1 MNRQRTGKYG
11 EDLVCRHLKKN
22 RYKILERN
30 FRTRFGEIDIIAAK
44 KGHTAFVEVKTRNTD
59 SFGTPAES
67 VGTRKQKSIILAAQ
81 QYIAQSKNADSDF
94 SFDVAEVILIE
105 GKAMV
110 HYIENAFETRGS
122 S

>member
-1 MNRQRTGKYG
+1 MNRQRTGRYG

-67 VGTRKQKSIILAAQ
+67 VGKRKQKSIILAAQ

-105 GKAMV
+105 GKATV
-110 HYIENAFETRGS
+110 RYIENAFETRGS

>member
-1 MNRQRTGKYG
+1 MNRQDVGKYG

-59 SFGTPAES
+59 LFGTPAES
-67 VGTRKQKSIILAAQ
+67 VGKKKRKSIILAARE
-81 QYIAQSKNADSDF
+81 YILKSEKADSDF
-94 SFDVAEVILIE
+94 SFDVAEVILLE
-105 GKAMV
+105 GKSKI
-110 HYIENAFETRGS
+110 HYIENAFDTRGNS
-122 S
+122 